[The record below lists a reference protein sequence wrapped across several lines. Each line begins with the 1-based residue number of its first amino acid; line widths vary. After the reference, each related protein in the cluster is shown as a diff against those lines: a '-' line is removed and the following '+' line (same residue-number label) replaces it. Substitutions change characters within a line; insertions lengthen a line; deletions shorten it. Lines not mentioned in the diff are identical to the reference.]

1 MVKLDSLESEMDFS
15 KRKSQTYQ
23 TYTTNDLTVPSV
35 NIAKRNTDDKNW
47 LIEAHTLQEFAN
59 WASGPSGDAIQ
70 TLLSRIHLMIVP
82 QDNGILSRGILDL
95 IKETSKVSIKLF
107 NLRLSYRPLRLNLIN
122 DIELDVHSKEIKNLK
137 EKYDI
142 NKSLKPIGRLSSAYF
157 TSWVSMTND
166 TVFSHK
172 RSMSLNREKYF
183 KIYKNQYIKH

>member
-1 MVKLDSLESEMDFS
+1 MDFS

-142 NKSLKPIGRLSSAYF
+142 NKSLKPIGRLPSAYF

-166 TVFSHK
+166 TVF
-172 RSMSLNREKYF
+172 F
-183 KIYKNQYIKH
+183 T